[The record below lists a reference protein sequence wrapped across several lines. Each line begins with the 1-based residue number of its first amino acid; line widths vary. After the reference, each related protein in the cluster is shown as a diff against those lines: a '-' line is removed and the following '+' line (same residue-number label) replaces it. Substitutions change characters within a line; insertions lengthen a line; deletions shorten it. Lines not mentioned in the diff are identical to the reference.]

1 MNSNNQF
8 KPASKVAIDLLNSN
22 GFEAFLIG
30 GSVRDY
36 IMGLPIGDIDITTV
50 ATPQQVKEVFKDFRV
65 IDTGIKHGTV
75 TVLIENEP
83 LEITTY
89 RSEGTYTDNRHPDD
103 VTFSQSLSD
112 DVIRRDFA
120 MNAIAY
126 DFKTGFCDL
135 VGGMDDIKNQ
145 TIRCI
150 GDAETRFRED
160 ALRILRALRFSSV
173 LGFTIE
179 ENTKDAIHRCKDLL
193 ENISAERIREEF
205 TKLICGKN
213 AYNVLQEFSDV
224 ITVFIPEMEA
234 CIDFEQKNK
243 HHCYDVYTH
252 SLKAVENSQ
261 PNPVIR
267 LSLLFHDIGKPLVAH
282 FDEKGEQHYYG
293 HPKKSA
299 ELTEI
304 IMTRLRFDN
313 DTKNKVVP
321 LVTFHDSPI
330 MVNDNVLPDRK
341 RLKRIMS
348 QIGKDLIFDLMHIKY
363 CDNSAQKPEYFRGD
377 EFYKKTYDMIN
388 EILNKQE
395 CFSKKDLKINGNDL
409 ISMGFK
415 GKEIGKIL
423 DKVLE
428 LVINDTLKNDYNDI
442 CKYITSQSHRM
453 LDKS

>member
-1 MNSNNQF
+1 MNRTNIF
-8 KPASKVAIDLLNSN
+8 KPASKVAVETLKSN

-30 GSVRDY
+30 GSVRDF
-36 IMGLPIGDIDITTV
+36 IMNLPIGDIDITTN
-50 ATPQQVKEVFKDFRV
+50 ATPTQVKEVFNDFRV

-75 TVLIENEP
+75 TVLIDDEP

-89 RSEGTYTDNRHPDD
+89 RSEGTYSDNRHPDE
-103 VTFSQSLSD
+103 VSFSQNLSD
-112 DVIRRDFA
+112 DVIRRDFT

-126 DFKTGFCDL
+126 DFSSGFCDL
-135 VGGMDDIKNQ
+135 VGGIKDIENK

-150 GDAETRFRED
+150 GEAETRFRED

-173 LGFTIE
+173 SGFTIE
-179 ENTKDAIHRCKDLL
+179 ENTKNAIHKCKDLL
-193 ENISAERIREEF
+193 KNISAERIQIEF
-205 TKLICGKN
+205 IKLICGKN

-224 ITVFIPEMEA
+224 ITVFIPEMKP
-234 CIDFEQKNK
+234 CIGFDQQNH

-252 SLKAVENSQ
+252 TLKAVENSQ

-267 LSLLFHDIGKPLVAH
+267 LSLFFHDIGKPLVAH

-299 ELTEI
+299 EMTEK

-313 DTKNKVVP
+313 DTKNQVVT
-321 LVTFHDSPI
+321 LVAFHDSPI
-330 MVNDNVLPDRK
+330 MVNDNVLPDKK

-348 QIGKDLIFDLMHIKY
+348 QIGKDLIFDLMHVKY
-363 CDNSAQKPEYFRGD
+363 CDNSSQKPEYFRGE
-377 EFYKKTYDMIN
+377 EFYKKSYDMIN

-395 CFSKKDLKINGNDL
+395 CFSRKDLKINGNDL
-409 ISMGFK
+409 ISMGFN
-415 GKEIGKIL
+415 GKDIGKIL

-428 LVINDTLKNDYNDI
+428 LVINDTLKNDYEEI
-442 CKYITSQSHRM
+442 CDYILSENHTLS
-453 LDKS
+453 